1 MLSDEGVE
9 GDGSGEG
16 TSKMGLH
23 DGETSV
29 PEKGILVTIG
39 SLSAKDDGRIYC
51 NIAINYT
58 KRTADF
64 NQCWCTTL
72 ELTHLFC

>member
-29 PEKGILVTIG
+29 PEKGILVTIE
-39 SLSAKDDGRIYC
+39 SFVC
-51 NIAINYT
+51 
-58 KRTADF
+58 KR
-64 NQCWCTTL
+64 
-72 ELTHLFC
+72 